1 MKIAIIISWF
11 LMVVLITRNKLTE
24 IDRDYYK
31 ELLEIYR
38 NAWNKFD
45 DFLDEILGEEE

>member
-1 MKIAIIISWF
+1 MI
-11 LMVVLITRNKLTE
+11 VLITRNKLTE

-38 NAWNKFD
+38 NSWKNLD
-45 DFLDEILGEEE
+45 DCIDEILGVDDD